1 MSKSSKLF
9 KLASLVM
16 KFSNIP
22 TDKGELIIDGELAI
36 DVDVMITDENG
47 EVISAPDGDYLTED
61 KKTIVVKDGKVVE
74 IKETDDEP
82 VNNEFSKKV
91 QLAEQSYTELMQKI
105 HNAIGGENYVIDV
118 GDGWAVVNVYDDDK
132 EIAYRYTYSLDAE
145 GNVILGDKVEVH
157 PRYVTDEEAKSLQF
171 ADENPDE
178 KDAQIKEL
186 ETKITE
192 LEGLLQD
199 RDAIIS
205 ELTDKIK
212 DLEDKKPVEEAVKMS
227 AVAQPTDNKAN
238 AALKYFQD

>member
-82 VNNEFSKKV
+82 VNNECTKKV

-205 ELTDKIK
+205 ELTNKIK

-227 AVAQPTDNKAN
+227 AVAHPTDNKAN